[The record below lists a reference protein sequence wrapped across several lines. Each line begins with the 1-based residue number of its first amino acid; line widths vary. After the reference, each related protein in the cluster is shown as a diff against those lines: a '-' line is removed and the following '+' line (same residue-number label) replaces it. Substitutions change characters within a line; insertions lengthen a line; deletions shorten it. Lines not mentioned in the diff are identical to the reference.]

1 MNTEQKLLE
10 IQKLLS
16 EVVGEF
22 EIRTLRVL
30 NIDKPFSRTLD
41 DNARSIR
48 ELHRGLHTTAKYWRR
63 QCLELQNLKTI
74 TNSEGKQELVGV
86 WKFDK

>member
-22 EIRTLRVL
+22 EIRTLRVSS
-30 NIDKPFSRTLD
+30 IDKAFSRRLD
-41 DNARSIR
+41 ENARIIR
-48 ELHRGLHTTAKYWRR
+48 ELHRGLHTSGQLDT
-63 QCLELQNLKTI
+63 LI
-74 TNSEGKQELVGV
+74 TNLRRA
-86 WKFDK
+86 DKLTNDENLIE

>member
-16 EVVGEF
+16 EVVVEF

-48 ELHRGLHTTAKYWRR
+48 ELHRV
-63 QCLELQNLKTI
+63 LQTSGQLDTWI
-74 TNSEGKQELVGV
+74 TNLRRA
-86 WKFDK
+86 DKLTNENEQ

>member
-30 NIDKPFSRTLD
+30 NIDKSFSRTLD
-41 DNARSIR
+41 DNAISIR
-48 ELHRGLHTTAKYWRR
+48 ELHRGLHTSGQLDTW
-63 QCLELQNLKTI
+63 I
-74 TNSEGKQELVGV
+74 TNLRRA
-86 WKFDK
+86 DKLTNENEH

>member
-1 MNTEQKLLE
+1 MMNTEQKLLE

-41 DNARSIR
+41 DNARCIR
-48 ELHRGLHTTAKYWRR
+48 ELHRGVQTSGQLDTW
-63 QCLELQNLKTI
+63 I
-74 TNSEGKQELVGV
+74 TNLRRA
-86 WKFDK
+86 DKLTNENKH

>member
-10 IQKLLS
+10 IQRLLS

-22 EIRTLRVL
+22 EVRTLRVS

-48 ELHRGLHTTAKYWRR
+48 ELHRGLYTSGQLDTWITNLRR
-63 QCLELQNLKTI
+63 ADKLTNENDQQQNLFAY
-74 TNSEGKQELVGV
+74 NQG
-86 WKFDK
+86 